1 MKIDMDMKRMMVILL
16 SLVWGA
22 GAFAAANDGKEEYS
36 IWNDFRNNW
45 YIDAGAG
52 VQTLFTPDFGGLSF
66 GKQLTPSF
74 HLGIGKWVSP
84 FWGFHVSAQGYS
96 FNAWRGTAL
105 GDFEPFSP
113 MGNVDVNPEEQ
124 FRYYLRYLGLRA
136 DFRFSLLNII
146 AGREREGKLYDL
158 VPYVGFGYM
167 HAFPYRGTTKEN
179 LLTGHLGLRNR
190 FSVIDALD
198 VNLDVEAG
206 VSDSYMHPVDR
217 KYAASLSV
225 TAGLTYH
232 FGRKGFRRS
241 VVNIPVESVR
251 YITDTV
257 YVREVE
263 VPGKDRIIERV
274 VAGRRANVVMA
285 SIRFD
290 LNSAEPRP
298 GQETQLVEVSRFLNA
313 NPDAQVVIE
322 GYADATSGTD
332 KYNKELGNKRAA
344 AVRDALV
351 NRYKVDSGQ
360 IETVAI
366 GADEQRYADEP
377 LWNCVA
383 IIRLVK

>member
-1 MKIDMDMKRMMVILL
+1 MKRMMVILL
-16 SLVWGA
+16 SLVLGA

-36 IWNDFRNNW
+36 IWDDFGSNW

-52 VQTLFTPDFGGLSF
+52 VQTLFTPDFDGQPF

-74 HLGIGKWVSP
+74 HLGIGKWVNP
-84 FWGFHVSAQGYS
+84 FWGFHASVQGYS
-96 FNAWRGTAL
+96 FNAWRGTPL
-105 GDFEPFSP
+105 GDREPFSP
-113 MGNVDVNPEEQ
+113 MNNVDINYAKQ
-124 FRYYLRYLGLRA
+124 FRYYLRYLGVRA

-146 AGREREGKLYDL
+146 AGKEREGKVYDL
-158 VPYVGFGYM
+158 VPYVGLGYM
-167 HAFPYRGTTKEN
+167 HTFPYRGTTKEN

-190 FSVIDALD
+190 FSVIGALD

-206 VSDSYMHPVDR
+206 ISDSYMHPVDR
-217 KYAASLSV
+217 KYAASLSL
-225 TAGLTYH
+225 TAGLSYY
-232 FGRKGFRRS
+232 FGRKAFRHPVAR
-241 VVNIPVESVR
+241 IPIESVR

-263 VPGKDRIIERV
+263 VPGKERVIERV

-290 LNSAEPRP
+290 LNGTVPRP
-298 GQETQLVEVSRFLNA
+298 GQETQLVEVARFLNA
-313 NPDAQVVIE
+313 NPDAQVVVE

-332 KYNKELGNKRAA
+332 KYNKELGNKRAGT
-344 AVRDALV
+344 VRDALV

-360 IETVAI
+360 IKTVAI

>member
-1 MKIDMDMKRMMVILL
+1 MSMKRFTILLL
-16 SLVWGA
+16 SLAFCGA
-22 GAFAAANDGKEEYS
+22 GAFAATNGENEDGYS
-36 IWNDFRNNW
+36 IWDDFRNNW

-52 VQTLFTPDFGGLSF
+52 AQTLFTPDFGGLPF
-66 GKQLTPSF
+66 GKQITPSL
-74 HLGIGKWVSP
+74 HLGIGKWVNP
-84 FWGFHVSAQGYS
+84 FWGFHASLQGYS
-96 FNAWRGTAL
+96 FNAYRETPL
-105 GDFEPFSP
+105 GGLEPFSP
-113 MGNVDVNPEEQ
+113 MGNVDVNYAGQ
-124 FRYYLRYLGLRA
+124 FRYYLRYLGARA

-146 AGREREGKLYDL
+146 AGREREGKVYDL
-158 VPYVGFGYM
+158 VPYVGLGYM

-206 VSDSYMHPVDR
+206 ISDSYMHPVDR
-217 KYAASLSV
+217 KYAASLGV
-225 TAGLTYH
+225 TVGLSYH
-232 FGRKGFRRS
+232 FGRKGFRRP
-241 VVNIPVESVR
+241 VVNVPIESVR

-263 VPGKDRIIERV
+263 VPGKERIIERV

-285 SIRFD
+285 SVRFD
-290 LNSAEPRP
+290 LNGTVPRP
-298 GQETQLVEVSRFLNA
+298 GQETQLVEVARFLNA
-313 NPDAQVVIE
+313 NPDAQVVVE
-322 GYADATSGTD
+322 GYADATSGTER
-332 KYNKELGNKRAA
+332 YNKELGNKRAG

-351 NRYKVDSGQ
+351 NRYNVDSGQ

>member
-1 MKIDMDMKRMMVILL
+1 MKRMMVILL
-16 SLVWGA
+16 SLVLGA

-36 IWNDFRNNW
+36 IWDDFGSNW

-52 VQTLFTPDFGGLSF
+52 VQTLFTPDFDGQPF

-74 HLGIGKWVSP
+74 HLGIGKWVNP
-84 FWGFHVSAQGYS
+84 FWGFHASVQGYS
-96 FNAWRGTAL
+96 FNAWRGTPL
-105 GDFEPFSP
+105 GDREPFSP
-113 MGNVDVNPEEQ
+113 MNNVDINYAKQ
-124 FRYYLRYLGLRA
+124 FRYYLRYLGVRA

-146 AGREREGKLYDL
+146 AGKEREGKVYDL
-158 VPYVGFGYM
+158 VPYVGLGYM
-167 HAFPYRGTTKEN
+167 HTFPYRGTTKEN

-206 VSDSYMHPVDR
+206 ISDSYMHPVDR
-217 KYAASLSV
+217 KYAASLSL
-225 TAGLTYH
+225 TAGLSYY
-232 FGRKGFRRS
+232 FGRKAFRHPVAR
-241 VVNIPVESVR
+241 IPIESVR

-263 VPGKDRIIERV
+263 VPGKERVIERV

-290 LNSAEPRP
+290 LNGTVPRS
-298 GQETQLVEVSRFLNA
+298 GQETQLVEVARFLNA
-313 NPDAQVVIE
+313 NPDAQVVVE

-332 KYNKELGNKRAA
+332 KYNKELGNKRAGT
-344 AVRDALV
+344 VRDALV

-360 IETVAI
+360 IKTVAI